1 MSYQRGN
8 NLVKKAKELHG
19 SMGAEIKTM
28 IMPTWKGGKPK
39 VIFIYFIYQ
48 SGKRVDLG

>member
-1 MSYQRGN
+1 
-8 NLVKKAKELHG
+8 
-19 SMGAEIKTM
+19 MGAEIKIM